1 MVLTMSNKN
10 IFGGIDRM
18 ESREYNRGNSSFG
31 EEAER
36 ERPIPHESAVD
47 VQVASAQTVSEPT
60 QATRKQLSPQNRH
73 ALRNARRRWR
83 FLDGNGE
90 FCARETGEKFLRP
103 VGEYDPKSRERW
115 GKGAL
120 APEPMDEKVVVR
132 ERANLRSD
140 LASNTE
146 KRRETINRVW
156 FWLAEYMQA
165 TKASSG
171 DETKDRSFVET
182 KSGGE

>member
-1 MVLTMSNKN
+1 MKST
-10 IFGGIDRM
+10 
-18 ESREYNRGNSSFG
+18 EYNRDEGTNLRGNSFAG
-31 EEAER
+31 DEASR
-36 ERPIPHESAVD
+36 KGPIPRESAVD
-47 VQVASAQTVSEPT
+47 VQVAGAQTVSEPSSNT
-60 QATRKQLSPQNRH
+60 PNNRH

-115 GKGAL
+115 GKSTL
-120 APEPMDEKVVVR
+120 APEPLDEKVVTR

-146 KRRETINRVW
+146 KRRETINRVYL
-156 FWLAEYMQA
+156 WLSEYL
-165 TKASSG
+165 K
-171 DETKDRSFVET
+171 ET
-182 KSGGE
+182 GGK